1 MSASLSNEPTLHP
14 VFRTM
19 NTPLTI
25 GGADRRLFLVA
36 LVVGAATF
44 NFFASL
50 LAGLVMFVAL
60 YALSRWVTA
69 TDPQL
74 LRIVLNSA
82 RWHATYDGAKL
93 AHDPPRTRRPW

>member
-1 MSASLSNEPTLHP
+1 MSAPLSAGPMLHP

-25 GGADRRLFLVA
+25 GGAERRLFLVA
-36 LVVGAATF
+36 LVIGAATF

-50 LAGLVMFVAL
+50 LGGLAMFVAL
-60 YALSRWVTA
+60 YAAARWVTT

-82 RWHATYDGAKL
+82 RWHSTYDAAKL
-93 AHDPPRTRRPW
+93 AHDQSGRPSC